1 MAPLERELRVQR
13 EAAPDPGIP
22 PLVAFVTRTRA
33 GYCQHF
39 AGAMALMLRYLGIP
53 ARVAAGFTSGA
64 FDPASPGNRRHW
76 RVNDRNAHAWVE
88 VWFKGYG
95 WLPFDPTPG
104 RGNLGGP
111 YTSSSISFDAQGA
124 EQVLKL
130 SAMAAGVLGGV
141 LGHPGQS
148 GPGAAGATGGDVAKG
163 RGGGS
168 GGRNAGIAR
177 YVVLGA
183 AALVLLFLSAKALVR
198 RRRFLSNDPR
208 EIATACRRE
217 LVGYLLDIGITIPR
231 ALSLADLRE
240 HVRKRTGVDSGRLVA
255 SMGLARFG
263 PPEASAAAADQAKS
277 ELRAV
282 RKSLRRAI
290 PFKRRARGLF
300 SIRSLLAS

>member
-1 MAPLERELRVQR
+1 M
-13 EAAPDPGIP
+13 
-22 PLVAFVTRTRA
+22 
-33 GYCQHF
+33 
-39 AGAMALMLRYLGIP
+39 
-53 ARVAAGFTSGA
+53 
-64 FDPASPGNRRHW
+64 
-76 RVNDRNAHAWVE
+76 
-88 VWFKGYG
+88 
-95 WLPFDPTPG
+95 
-104 RGNLGGP
+104 
-111 YTSSSISFDAQGA
+111 
-124 EQVLKL
+124 